1 MKNYDILFPLNHQEE
16 VCYVRADGNV
26 FTDAEGREY
35 VDMDDMC
42 MVLGQNNRAYIDVM
56 TRALNGVTSGK
67 QGFSKAKQRLQ
78 QYMMDTTDRQ
88 FSAIHFT
95 TSGSEAAEWAV
106 KLARKMTGRTEVLS
120 FWNSIH
126 GRTQLSAS
134 MSGLPRRK
142 AGYGPLDPGV
152 VFAPYPN
159 AAAKPAGM
167 SDREYVEQH
176 MDVLKK
182 KVLYESAHD
191 IAAVIVEPVQGG
203 GVVVPPEGFLKTLYE
218 WAKSQGMMVI
228 LDEIQTGMGRTGAMY
243 RYQSQ
248 GFVPDMLL
256 LGKAL
261 GNGMHI
267 SALLVKQT
275 PPVEAL
281 AALAGGVGDDL
292 LCCTAACE
300 VYRQLENGLL
310 DHVKAMG
317 DLIEKAFCGAKGRN
331 GVVQVRCAG
340 LAAAVEY
347 ETDALCAAA
356 FGRLREGGFLP
367 GRFGRSIY
375 IKPPYTV
382 TAEQIE
388 RFGAL
393 L

>member
-1 MKNYDILFPLNHQEE
+1 MKNYDILFPLNHQRENN
-16 VCYVRADGNV
+16 YVRASGNV
-26 FTDAEGREY
+26 FFDADGREF

-42 MVLGQNNRAYIDVM
+42 MVLGQGNRAYIAAM
-56 TRALNGVTSGK
+56 TEALNGITSSK

-78 QYMMDTTDRQ
+78 QYMMDTTDHR
-88 FSAIHFT
+88 FAAVHLT

-134 MSGLPRRK
+134 MSGLPKRK
-142 AGYGPLDPGV
+142 AGYGPVDPGV

-159 AAAKPAGM
+159 AAAKPADM
-167 SDREYVEQH
+167 SDQAYIDQH
-176 MDVLKK
+176 MELLKRK
-182 KVLYESAHD
+182 ILYESAHD

-203 GVVVPPEGFLKTLYE
+203 GVVVPPDGLLKTLYE
-218 WAKSQGMMVI
+218 WAKSQGMLFI

-267 SALLVKQT
+267 SALLVQET

-281 AALAGGVGDDL
+281 AALAGGVGDDP

-300 VYRQLENGLL
+300 VYRQLEEGLL

-317 DLIEKAFCGAKGRN
+317 ELVEAEFRNANGRN
-331 GVVQVRCAG
+331 GIVQVRCAG

-347 ETDALCAAA
+347 ETETLCAEAVK
-356 FGRLREGGFLP
+356 RLKAGGFLP
-367 GRFGRSIY
+367 GRFGKSVY
-375 IKPPYTV
+375 IKPPYSV
-382 TAEQIE
+382 TEDQIK
-388 RFGAL
+388 RFAAL